1 MGWGTEDAAG
11 AEGREEEDEDEAA
24 MVEMMAG
31 GGRDEN
37 VQFVVVLGCMSW
49 NLLHWLSRREALH
62 FHSSQVVGIGSRR

>member
-11 AEGREEEDEDEAA
+11 AEGQEEEDEVAA
-24 MVEMMAG
+24 VEMVAG

-37 VQFVVVLGCMSW
+37 VQFVAAFSCMSW

-62 FHSSQVVGIGSRR
+62 FHSSQVVGIGSRQ